1 MFYAAM
7 GVSHVKVPIR
17 SIVSDGADFVVIERF
32 DATCLT
38 GGRLLAAVPVVGVVH
53 IRDGKDRRVVGL
65 LRRLGGQAGIHRE
78 CGVRGSST
86 CRSLW
91 R

>member
-7 GVSHVKVPIR
+7 GVSHVKVLIR
-17 SIVSDGADFVVIERF
+17 SIVSDGADFVVIERS

-53 IRDGKDRRVVGL
+53 IRDGKIVEWWDCCDGSVSK
-65 LRRLGGQAGIHRE
+65 LGFTVNAEFEAR
-78 CGVRGSST
+78 
-86 CRSLW
+86 
-91 R
+91 